1 MAKNNTK
8 RFVLS
13 TILAAITGYVAGLL
27 SAPKSGKETRQD
39 LKDATVSTVA
49 AAEKQLRRLEQE
61 MAAALTEAKAEIAKL
76 SGQAKLGLDEAVQ
89 KTKVAEARVKQLLG
103 AIHTGGA
110 DDKDLQKA
118 INEATKAVRHLQ
130 SFFTKP

>member
-8 RFVLS
+8 RFVLG
-13 TILAAITGYVAGLL
+13 TVLAAITGYVAGLL

-39 LKDATVSTVA
+39 IKDVTVKSVA
-49 AAEKQLRRLEQE
+49 ATEKELKHLEQE
-61 MAAALTEAKAEIAKL
+61 MSAALTEAKAEIAKL

-89 KTKVAEARVKQLLG
+89 KTKVAEVRVKQLLS
-103 AIHTGGA
+103 AVHSGGA

-118 INEATKAVRHLQ
+118 ISEATKAIRHLQ